1 MCVYC
6 HRHKIACQLSTNAG
20 LLPEEQSVKIFTLH
34 PRPHQRHWKRVSKGV
49 VKGAKRDIRNVVE
62 LERVVVF
69 RGGNDTDP
77 VPQAV
82 LLQELFGEILEVS
95 LGEGDVGGDG
105 DLVVPIADNL
115 DVLAKLADLALDLD
129 AVVQELFKVC
139 AIEDTVRG
147 RLRVVDDELVLGG
160 GLLGGGSG
168 LEGRR

>member
-1 MCVYC
+1 MLGSFPKSRVSRC
-6 HRHKIACQLSTNAG
+6 
-20 LLPEEQSVKIFTLH
+20 LLFILVLTSATG
-34 PRPHQRHWKRVSKGV
+34 KRVSIEA

-105 DLVVPIADNL
+105 DLVVPIADDL

-139 AIEDTVRG
+139 AVEDTVRG
-147 RLRVVDDELVLGG
+147 GLRVVDDELVLGG
-160 GLLGGGSG
+160 ALLGGGSG
-168 LEGRR
+168 LEGGGEGISLLRR